1 MKRVFLVHW
10 NQEETRFYAAGLQ
23 SLGYAV
29 ETESDD
35 GAKGYRRIKA
45 SPPDVVIIYLA
56 RLPSHGRETALAL
69 PTTESLCDLPLV
81 FVGGKPKVVEQIKPL
96 FPGAE
101 FTSQDDINIA
111 ISGLSKSG

>member
-10 NQEETRFYAAGLQ
+10 NQEEARFYAAELQ
-23 SLGYAV
+23 SLGYTV

-35 GAKGYRRIKA
+35 GGKAYRRIKA
-45 SPPDVVIIYLA
+45 SPSDVVIINLA

-69 PTTESLCDLPLV
+69 CTTESLCDLPLV

-101 FTSQDDINIA
+101 FTSHDDID
-111 ISGLSKSG
+111 ISLSGFSESG